1 MRVPVEKIIPED
13 KAVEMMMDNKAVEKM
28 MDDKAMKMMISAHN
42 F

>member
-1 MRVPVEKIIPED
+1 MK

>member
-1 MRVPVEKIIPED
+1 MRVPVKKIIPED